1 MSAGCDQCGQLR
13 AELRNQQRI
22 NNDLQVLI
30 AELKSRV
37 RFLENRVGE
46 LIGSVLSISIF
57 IEKQLDKPTMP
68 RSRLLPSV
76 QARLQDVYD
85 QARGK

>member
-13 AELRNQQRI
+13 AELRTLQRV

-30 AELKSRV
+30 AQLKSQI
-37 RFLENRVGE
+37 RFLENRLGE
-46 LIGSVLSISIF
+46 LIGSVGSIATF
-57 IEKQLDKPTMP
+57 IAKQLDKPTMP
-68 RSRLLPSV
+68 RAKLLPNV